1 MPRLM
6 EKRDWI
12 QTMAD
17 VGSADDIW
25 FENVV
30 GDARTVSLSLP
41 TAGCYRVIFVKLN
54 GAPQAP
60 SSSTSHGSRKISPK
74 VRALR
79 GTARLNDGRE
89 YKEILADAL
98 AERHEALR

>member
-6 EKRDWI
+6 EKRDLI

-30 GDARTVSLSLP
+30 GDARTVSLSYGGSLP
-41 TAGCYRVIFVKLN
+41 GDFCETEWSTPSAVIFDQPRQQK
-54 GAPQAP
+54 
-60 SSSTSHGSRKISPK
+60 
-74 VRALR
+74 
-79 GTARLNDGRE
+79 D
-89 YKEILADAL
+89 L
-98 AERHEALR
+98 AEGSGSSRRSKIE